1 MGDNIERREL
11 YQMDNFSSEDDTDY
25 YVKQVGQF
33 ASSGQSDLSTYELI
47 ELQGHLAD
55 AGLLSPNEGT
65 IDEESLRKE
74 FHSLGKMDEWDDE
87 KKKGFRNVIENYVLL
102 CAQEHQELV
111 NAQKVEK
118 RSVLQSIK
126 DKVLNT
132 LGNIAPEKVPAIIF
146 RTVGTLSLLTG
157 TACQTITEAKAPV
170 EETPVSSTIPDD
182 LVVDETPT
190 DVEIEVPTQTV
201 TPEVS
206 ETVEAEETT
215 QTPEV
220 IPTSTP
226 TEVITSVPTEEFRR
240 DFTEEEALE
249 IFQSMLESENLKVKQ
264 EREIVN
270 KMYAVEPEQLYLSKM
285 FSIKEKQGI
294 IENLLLDRND
304 EYLEVLIEYKRTIV
318 DEEGDILTIGFVSN
332 TGMLDSRNL
341 DCDKLSTI
349 LSIQKSDGTRYDFA
363 KETNNEV
370 LVVPIG
376 FFNFG
381 TLTETQAMS
390 LVFEK
395 LALGSY
401 KKDEVKKLSEMIDYN
416 DPGFNQIKRLYGGR
430 WGDVAMVANHI
441 SGVLTEAGLAEEID
455 RYDGGEKRY
464 SFTLESMTF
473 MEREAGA
480 ASLRVENGEQIGDIV
495 LKFKENVNVE
505 VSIFSN
511 KQQGS
516 VFAVVRFIKDGEES
530 EGFNVNTGTIK
541 NIIEMPERKS
551 DELIWGKPK
560 KFPMY

>member
-1 MGDNIERREL
+1 MNNSNSYNVKG
-11 YQMDNFSSEDDTDY
+11 EDKM
-25 YVKQVGQF
+25 KQIYINC
-33 ASSGQSDLSTYELI
+33 DL
-47 ELQGHLAD
+47 Q
-55 AGLLSPNEGT
+55 
-65 IDEESLRKE
+65 
-74 FHSLGKMDEWDDE
+74 E
-87 KKKGFRNVIENYVLL
+87 KKGHNGKIMKKKSDTSKQTQIKRIPTALFFGFLVISVLL
-102 CAQEHQELV
+102 GTLGCQPTNLT
-111 NAQKVEK
+111 VEK
-118 RSVLQSIK
+118 
-126 DKVLNT
+126 
-132 LGNIAPEKVPAIIF
+132 
-146 RTVGTLSLLTG
+146 
-157 TACQTITEAKAPV
+157 
-170 EETPVSSTIPDD
+170 TPVSSPIPDD
-182 LVVDETPT
+182 LEVDETPS

-201 TPEVS
+201 TEV
-206 ETVEAEETT
+206 EETI

-220 IPTSTP
+220 IVTEEVTPTP
-226 TEVITSVPTEEFRR
+226 TEVITPVPTEEFRR

-270 KMYAVEPEQLYLSKM
+270 KMYAVEPEQLYLSRM
-285 FSIKEKQGI
+285 FSTEEKQGI
-294 IENLLLDRND
+294 IKCFPLDNTTD
-304 EYLEVLIEYKRTIV
+304 EDLEVLIKYKRTVV
-318 DEEGDILTIGFVSN
+318 DEEGNMLSIGFVGNAGVIDFKES
-332 TGMLDSRNL
+332 
-341 DCDKLSTI
+341 DKRLSTI
-349 LSIQKSDGTRYDFA
+349 LSVQKNDGTRYDFA
-363 KETNNEV
+363 KESNNEV

-376 FFNFG
+376 FFYFG

-401 KKDEVKKLSEMIDYN
+401 KKDEVRKLSEMIDYN
-416 DPGFNQIKRLYGGR
+416 DPGFNQIKRLYEGE
-430 WGDVAMVANHI
+430 WNSVARVVNHI
-441 SGVLTEAGLAEEID
+441 SGVLTEEGLAEEVD
-455 RYDGGEKRY
+455 RYDGGERRY

-530 EGFNVNTGTIK
+530 EESNVNTGTIK

-551 DELIWGKPK
+551 NELIWGKPK

>member
-1 MGDNIERREL
+1 MKNK
-11 YQMDNFSSEDDTDY
+11 SDTS
-25 YVKQVGQF
+25 KQTQIKRIPTALFFGFLVI
-33 ASSGQSDLSTYELI
+33 SV
-47 ELQGHLAD
+47 
-55 AGLLSPNEGT
+55 LLGT
-65 IDEESLRKE
+65 IGCQPTNLT
-74 FHSLGKMDEWDDE
+74 
-87 KKKGFRNVIENYVLL
+87 
-102 CAQEHQELV
+102 
-111 NAQKVEK
+111 VEK
-118 RSVLQSIK
+118 
-126 DKVLNT
+126 
-132 LGNIAPEKVPAIIF
+132 
-146 RTVGTLSLLTG
+146 
-157 TACQTITEAKAPV
+157 
-170 EETPVSSTIPDD
+170 TPISSAIPDD
-182 LVVDETPT
+182 LAVDETAT
-190 DVEIEVPTQTV
+190 NVETV
-201 TPEVS
+201 TPEI
-206 ETVEAEETT
+206 EAAT

-220 IPTSTP
+220 IVTEEVTPTP
-226 TEVITSVPTEEFRR
+226 TEVITPVPTEEFRR

-270 KMYAVEPEQLYLSKM
+270 KMYAVDAEQLFMADTFGGDEVEFIVQKM
-285 FSIKEKQGI
+285 T
-294 IENLLLDRND
+294 LDTID
-304 EYLEVLIEYKRTIV
+304 KSLEMLIWYKRTVI
-318 DEEGDILTIGFVSN
+318 DGEGNILVMGFVGN
-332 TGMLDSRNL
+332 TGID
-341 DCDKLSTI
+341 DKQNIRDKRLSTI

-416 DPGFNQIKRLYGGR
+416 DPGFNQIKRLYEGR
-430 WGDVAMVANHI
+430 WGNVAMVANHI
-441 SGVLTEAGLAEEID
+441 SGVLTEAGLAEEVD
-455 RYDGGEKRY
+455 RYDGGERRY

-530 EGFNVNTGTIK
+530 EESNVNAGTIK
-541 NIIEMPERKS
+541 NIIEMPKENS
-551 DELIWGKPK
+551 NNIIWGKPG
-560 KFPMY
+560 PIRDM